1 MGGVVEE
8 VEEAFDD
15 AGDFV
20 QENVIDPI
28 KEDPLSAVA
37 TAAGYYFGGPAGAA
51 LANTAAGVAQ
61 GEELDDAI
69 KGGLTAGATAY
80 VGGELFGGDGGVYG
94 GDVEAQLGGFYG
106 EPYAPVSTAVPATAE
121 YLYPGLEQGAFTPA
135 PGSLQ
140 SALPELGVST
150 ASAAPYT
157 QVPGSLGAI
166 VSAAPLAAASP
177 ALSIQDAFRGARL
190 VQGLLT
196 PQQQMQYNPYAQ
208 MQGLQQPQ
216 GSVDYSEILNLLSKS
231 PQATGLLGTQYQ
243 PQPINI
249 STLLG

>member
-1 MGGVVEE
+1 MGGGGGTIEDV
-8 VEEAFDD
+8 
-15 AGDFV
+15 GDFF

-28 KEDPLSAVA
+28 KDDPLSAVA
-37 TAAGYYFGGPAGAA
+37 TVVGYSLGGPAGAA

-69 KGGLTAGATAY
+69 KGGVTAGATAY
-80 VGGELFGGDGGVYG
+80 VGGELFGGTGGETGAYDMGQGLDVMSG
-94 GDVEAQLGGFYG
+94 GEGLVG
-106 EPYAPVSTAVPATAE
+106 APVSTASAVSAE
-121 YLYPGLEQGAFTPA
+121 ELYPGVEKGAFTPA
-135 PGSLQ
+135 PGSFQ
-140 SALPELGVST
+140 AALPELGVNT
-150 ASAAPYT
+150 AAAAPYT
-157 QVPGSLGAI
+157 QVPGSIGA
-166 VSAAPLAAASP
+166 VLTSSLSSAAP

-216 GSVDYSEILNLLSKS
+216 GSVDYSEILSLLSKS